1 VITQFTYWTTAVL
14 LSQLSANIL
23 WSFSHNIRYLVNVW
37 VMDYIHHNSSMVW
50 SPFNNILAPLQL
62 KAVSCSKGIC
72 GPFNLLSVYKAQVW
86 RSDADKWKTQRIVCR
101 VCTTCW
107 LNRITQKHCL
117 MLVLWEGILVHMPTN
132 RLHNLFHICSLF
144 PLSLGKTCLWENKES
159 QVLDYHFRCWWC
171 HSDPNLWNIPG
182 SHMPDF

>member
-1 VITQFTYWTTAVL
+1 
-14 LSQLSANIL
+14 
-23 WSFSHNIRYLVNVW
+23 
-37 VMDYIHHNSSMVW
+37 MDYIHHNSSMVW
-50 SPFNNILAPLQL
+50 SPFNTILAPLQL

-144 PLSLGKTCLWENKES
+144 PLSLGKTCLWENEES
-159 QVLDYHFRCWWC
+159 QVLDFII
-171 HSDPNLWNIPG
+171 SDADDVIQILIHETFPG
-182 SHMPDF
+182 VTCLISKHLLDYRIFWLQNHLACNTMFPRANAQHI